1 MAKYDMSPFGGGI
14 RYRDVQV
21 GMRVCTRTGLAT
33 VIYKGK
39 SDNPVIALLDIVR
52 IQYDYPP
59 YMQEGA
65 FVSEIDDIHFA
76 DIASEASPEDE
87 AERESPYPLIED
99 WVVESEDEYLDFYKI

>member
-1 MAKYDMSPFGGGI
+1 
-14 RYRDVQV
+14 
-21 GMRVCTRTGLAT
+21 
-33 VIYKGK
+33 
-39 SDNPVIALLDIVR
+39 
-52 IQYDYPP
+52 
-59 YMQEGA
+59 MQEGA